1 MDIDLAV
8 TFLEIVSQ
16 RSFAGAAER
25 LHVTQTAISARVK
38 HLENLL
44 GRPVFVRN
52 KSGATLTAAGE
63 KFVPY
68 ALSLVQMWERARHQV
83 AVPAGRRAVVAVGC
97 EASLWDPLLVDWL
110 VWMRTGAPDIAL
122 RAEVG
127 NPKDLLERVSTGTLD
142 IAIAYAPQR
151 RPGLMIDLLIEEKL
165 ILVTT
170 DRTLTAPAP
179 REYIFVDWG
188 PEFAEQHGLAFPHL
202 SAGGVSANLG
212 PLARDYLLVAGGA
225 GYFRQNVVRAH
236 LDRGRL
242 FRIPGAPEFL
252 YPAYAVYSQHADMD
266 ILAPAIEG
274 LKHAG
279 GAKRIPRQVPA
290 RRTSAPRANRRA

>member
-1 MDIDLAV
+1 MDINLAV
-8 TFLEIVSQ
+8 TFLEIVAQ
-16 RSFAGAAER
+16 RSFAGAAQR

-38 HLENLL
+38 HLEELL

-52 KSGATLTAAGE
+52 KSGASLTAAGE
-63 KFVPY
+63 QFVPF
-68 ALSLVQMWERARHQV
+68 AQSLVQMWQRARHQV
-83 AVPAGRRAVVAVGC
+83 GVPAGRRAVIAVGC

-122 RAEVG
+122 RTEVG
-127 NPKDLLERVSTGTLD
+127 PPKDLLERVSTGTLD

-170 DRTLTAPAP
+170 DRTLRAPAP
-179 REYIFVDWG
+179 RDYIFVDWG

-202 SAGGVSANLG
+202 SGGGVWANLG

-225 GYFRQNVVRAH
+225 GYFRQNVVRAY
-236 LDRGRL
+236 LDSGRL

-252 YPAYAVYSQHADMD
+252 YPAYAVYSQNADMAV
-266 ILAPAIEG
+266 LAPAIAG

-279 GAKRIPRQVPA
+279 GAQRVRRRSPA
-290 RRTSAPRANRRA
+290 RKRSA

>member
-1 MDIDLAV
+1 MDINLAV
-8 TFLEIVSQ
+8 TFLEIVAQ
-16 RSFAGAAER
+16 RSFAGAAQR

-38 HLENLL
+38 HLEELL

-63 KFVPY
+63 QFVPF

-83 AVPAGRRAVVAVGC
+83 AVPAGRRAVIAVGC

-122 RAEVG
+122 RTEVG
-127 NPKDLLERVSTGTLD
+127 PPKDLLERVSSGTLD

-170 DRTLTAPAP
+170 DRMLAPPRPANTSTWTGGPNSRSSTAS
-179 REYIFVDWG
+179 R
-188 PEFAEQHGLAFPHL
+188 FPHL
-202 SAGGVSANLG
+202 TRGAVTANLG
-212 PLARDYLLVAGGA
+212 PVARDYLLAAGGA
-225 GYFRQNVVRAH
+225 GYFRQNVVRAY
-236 LDRGRL
+236 LDSQRL
-242 FRIPGAPEFL
+242 QNTGAPEFL
-252 YPAYAVYSQHADMD
+252 YPAYAVYSQNADMNV
-266 ILAPAIEG
+266 LTPAIAG

-279 GAKRIPRQVPA
+279 GA
-290 RRTSAPRANRRA
+290 RRGQRRASARKKRA

>member
-1 MDIDLAV
+1 MDINLAV
-8 TFLEIVSQ
+8 TFLEIVAQ

-38 HLENLL
+38 HLEELL

-63 KFVPY
+63 QFVPF
-68 ALSLVQMWERARHQV
+68 ALSLVQMWERARQQV
-83 AVPAGRRAVVAVGC
+83 AVPAGRRAVIAVGC
-97 EASLWDPLLVDWL
+97 EESLWDPLLVDWL

-122 RAEVG
+122 RTEVG
-127 NPKDLLERVSTGTLD
+127 PPKDLLERVSSGTLD
-142 IAIAYAPQR
+142 IAIAYAPPR

-170 DRTLTAPAP
+170 DRTLGAPTP
-179 REYIFVDWG
+179 RDYVYVDWG

-202 SAGGVSANLG
+202 SGGAVSANLG
-212 PLARDYLLVAGGA
+212 PVARDYLLAAGGA
-225 GYFRQNVVRAH
+225 GYFRQNVVRAY
-236 LDRGRL
+236 LDSQRL
-242 FRIPGAPEFL
+242 FKIPGAPEFL
-252 YPAYAVYSQHADMD
+252 YPAYAVYSQNADMKV
-266 ILAPAIEG
+266 LAPAIAG

-279 GAKRIPRQVPA
+279 GAQ
-290 RRTSAPRANRRA
+290 RRRRRASGGRR